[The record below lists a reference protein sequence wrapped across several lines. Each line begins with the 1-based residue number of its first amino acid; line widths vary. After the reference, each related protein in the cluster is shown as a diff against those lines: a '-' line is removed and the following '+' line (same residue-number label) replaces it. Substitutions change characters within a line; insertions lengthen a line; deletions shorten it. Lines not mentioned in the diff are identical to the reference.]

1 MRAIGGALGTLRGEF
16 WPVAR
21 KYNADCGR
29 LFPRKVLLLLGD
41 GAALTRG
48 FSGYEE
54 ARSLP
59 LPGPS
64 FPPVKTPSACRTRQR
79 AWLKR
84 A

>member
-1 MRAIGGALGTLRGEF
+1 MAHR
-16 WPVAR
+16 
-21 KYNADCGR
+21 YNADCGR

-41 GAALTRG
+41 SAALTRG

-64 FPPVKTPSACRTRQR
+64 FPPVKHHRPAGQANGHGSNVREINEFQGEAG
-79 AWLKR
+79 L
-84 A
+84 